1 MLRRKQQRNE
11 MNKNTIIW
19 PVCMLSVL
27 VYLITQLL
35 AIQLDNR
42 TLDEQT
48 VDTADMHTSGPILKD
63 VASDATPDEA
73 EFLLFSHDCITT
85 GASSHNDHMMYH
97 IFGHANPISYVY

>member
-1 MLRRKQQRNE
+1 MLRRKQQKNV

-19 PVCMLSVL
+19 PVCRLSML

-35 AIQLDNR
+35 AIQLDNG

-48 VDTADMHTSGPILKD
+48 VDTADMHTSGTLLED

-73 EFLLFSHDCITT
+73 EFLLFFYDCVS
-85 GASSHNDHMMYH
+85 A
-97 IFGHANPISYVY
+97 